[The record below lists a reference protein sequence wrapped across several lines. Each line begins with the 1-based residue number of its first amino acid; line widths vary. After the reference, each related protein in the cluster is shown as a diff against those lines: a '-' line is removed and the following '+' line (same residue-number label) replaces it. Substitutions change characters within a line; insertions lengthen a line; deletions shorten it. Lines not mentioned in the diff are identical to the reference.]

1 MNVITPTTVSE
12 YETQIKAST
21 KAENILKKLMTA
33 TEQET
38 LASIDETFNMNA
50 DAVILYTL
58 FKSYDFTAEQLK
70 AFYNEVHATL
80 KAETEADAHRVAYGV
95 IQQRTALKDEA
106 SVDLNALSEEVES
119 NG

>member
-1 MNVITPTTVSE
+1 MNVIIPKTVSE
-12 YETQIKAST
+12 YETQFNVSKKA
-21 KAENILKKLMTA
+21 ANLVKKLMST
-33 TEQET
+33 TEQEI
-38 LASIDETFNMNA
+38 LATIDETFNMNC

-70 AFYNEVHATL
+70 AFYNEVHAIL
-80 KAETEADAHRVAYGV
+80 KAETEADEHRVNYG
-95 IQQRTALKDEA
+95 IIPQRTALKDEA